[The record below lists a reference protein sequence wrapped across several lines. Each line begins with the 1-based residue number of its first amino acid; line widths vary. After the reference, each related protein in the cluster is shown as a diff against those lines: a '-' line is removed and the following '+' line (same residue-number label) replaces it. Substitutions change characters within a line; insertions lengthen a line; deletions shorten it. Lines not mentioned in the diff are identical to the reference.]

1 MNKRSSTVLL
11 LALYGTLLFNYGA
24 PAPAN
29 EQAANSPSAQ
39 SNLQRVES
47 TPPTCPVDE
56 NLDCSADCRGF
67 CPSQDFKNT
76 LSGYFGPEESA
87 MPAAGSDPLG
97 VPAAIQN
104 QHKLQFVIVTVSDP
118 VHTRLSLFFDESV
131 EAVEQA
137 ATDAGYLF
145 ARAAIPWDNTRHPEP
160 SNFATRLE
168 EKDYQ
173 QAKEN
178 IPGLMIFRNTK
189 GSGIEETLLI
199 FLVGELPTEGIN
211 KRQFHNALRAIQLM
225 SPPTG
230 QGKSWLRVVGPTFS
244 GSLYSLN
251 EIFEQDNIAKSFLP
265 QVEMLSG
272 TVRDPPTIR
281 WFQNRPD
288 HYEFQALHKNDF
300 DAMRRFESFV
310 CRLGYPLSSIARLS
324 EDETAYG
331 GESHIPD
338 RDGADPKKRN
348 DTCTGK
354 VPKLHFPRDIASL
367 RAAYEQELRRQEIA
381 EAQGKRPPRTSLRLN
396 LEDTGSD
403 DDSVATYSHAQTPL
417 SEDEVLK
424 GIVSELRANQTRFI
438 ELRATST
445 LDLLFLTRYLQSA
458 YPQGRIVT
466 GIANRLFD
474 ADTGGTTMRG
484 MFALASPALWD
495 RQAAHDFTIQASP
508 EEPVFASTNAADVYT
523 AMRHALVFHFP
534 QTAFSRGP
542 QYLWLTVLG
551 RDGFWPI
558 ARLSPAPD
566 DSWEFI
572 ISPTISWMFLYFA
585 GIMLAAMYILFSWR
599 GSIRARTSALVAFAP
614 VRNTARSWL
623 LCIFAWLILLA
634 LLAIFAPALLPG
646 GVGSMALKAAAWG
659 TVVLLITSTFFD
671 LRRRE
676 EDHSDVSRLASVRQ
690 AWLWFA
696 AISAALVISYF
707 TFCLVMLHRH
717 PEAGNLFLYRY
728 IHLSSGVSPLLPWVM
743 LLAAALWWA
752 WYGIKGMVLFDG
764 RLPQLPDETI
774 FPIEMNPSYI
784 RFASLSDG
792 ANQRLW
798 RAARPLTRDT
808 WAYIPALAGTIIVW
822 IVLAATQPS
831 SHFMIIHGVEVW
843 RLDFAYEA
851 ALGLVLFGIAC
862 ALTQMGLTWVACR
875 NLLRG
880 LDRLPLRRGFNGLKE
895 FSWRPIWQLSAG
907 GENDLNTIFMREM
920 ESLTHLRN
928 MPELASKNPAFAKAI
943 EKSQECLDNLQREF
957 ARPVAKQNAGVS
969 PKSIWHRAKDESDKI
984 STFKELRKQ
993 LASTCGEGLKLL
1005 LSHWEKEDGLISS
1018 ELADAAKGESEGKLL
1033 PPYVK
1038 ATEQFVCL
1046 IFMNFIFMGLRQ
1058 VRNLVTI
1065 VAGMF
1070 VFVALSLSSY
1080 PFEPKT
1086 TLRSFM
1092 LLLLFALAI
1101 AAAVIYAQMH
1111 RDPILSRITGTTP
1124 GKLGGDFWLRLAGAV
1139 GLPALGLLAYQ
1150 FPQVSNLLF
1159 SWLEPALQAIK

>member
-1 MNKRSSTVLL
+1 MNKRSSTFLL
-11 LALYGTLLFNYGA
+11 LALYGTLLVNYGA

-29 EQAANSPSAQ
+29 EQAANSPSAAQ
-39 SNLQRVES
+39 SSLPPRES
-47 TPPTCPVDE
+47 IPPTCPVDE
-56 NLDCSADCRGF
+56 NLNCSAGCRGF
-67 CPSQDFKNT
+67 CPSQDIKDT
-76 LSGYFGPEESA
+76 LSGYFGRKGSA
-87 MPAAGSDPLG
+87 MRANGSDPLG
-97 VPAAIQN
+97 VPAVIQN
-104 QHKLQFVIVTVSDP
+104 QHKLEFVIVTVPDP
-118 VHTRLSLFFDESV
+118 VHTRLSLSFDQNV

-168 EKDYQ
+168 EKGYQ

-189 GSGIEETLLI
+189 GNEIEETLLI

-211 KRQFHNALRAIQLM
+211 KQQFHYALRAIQLM
-225 SPPTG
+225 SPPAG
-230 QGKSWLRVVGPTFS
+230 QGRSWLRIVGPTFS

-251 EIFEQDNIAKSFLP
+251 EIFEKDDIAKSFLP
-265 QVEMLSG
+265 WLEIVSG
-272 TVRDPPTIR
+272 TVTSAQTIQWFRNSCNHFPLVTLAIPDRDKLRQLEHYAKRIGYD
-281 WFQNRPD
+281 PD
-288 HYEFQALHKNDF
+288 Q
-300 DAMRRFESFV
+300 
-310 CRLGYPLSSIARLS
+310 IAELS
-324 EDETAYG
+324 EDETA
-331 GESHIPD
+331 P
-338 RDGADPKKRN
+338 GASFSRFKEDFKY
-348 DTCTGK
+348 
-354 VPKLHFPRDIASL
+354 PRDIASL

-396 LEDTGSD
+396 LADTGSD
-403 DDSVATYSHAQTPL
+403 DDSVATYSPVQTPI
-417 SEDEVLK
+417 SEEEDLK
-424 GIVSELRANQTRFI
+424 GIVSKLRANHAHYI
-438 ELRATST
+438 VVYATNT
-445 LDLLFLTRYLQSA
+445 LDSLFLARYLQSD

-466 GIANRLFD
+466 VAANRLFD
-474 ADTGGTTMRG
+474 DDAGRTSMRGTLSFAPPLLWASQAAYDFCTGTTKTPCDVQPITFDSERAAHVYDAMSH
-484 MFALASPALWD
+484 ALAFPSPPPKPPL
-495 RQAAHDFTIQASP
+495 R
-508 EEPVFASTNAADVYT
+508 AD
-523 AMRHALVFHFP
+523 
-534 QTAFSRGP
+534 G
-542 QYLWLTVLG
+542 LWLTVLG

-558 ARLSPAPD
+558 ARLSPAPG
-566 DSWEFI
+566 DSLKFK
-572 ISPTISWMFLYFA
+572 ISPTISWMFLYFT
-585 GIMLAAMYILFSWR
+585 GILLAAIYILFSWQ

-659 TVVLLITSTFFD
+659 AVVLLITSTFFD

-792 ANQRLW
+792 ANQRLR